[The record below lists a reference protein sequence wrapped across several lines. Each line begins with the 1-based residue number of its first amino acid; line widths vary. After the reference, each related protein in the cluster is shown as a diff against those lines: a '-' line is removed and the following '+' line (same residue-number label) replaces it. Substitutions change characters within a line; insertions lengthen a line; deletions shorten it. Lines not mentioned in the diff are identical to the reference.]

1 MRNLILMVLGIIIVP
16 ILMVL
21 ITPFVLPIFFTI
33 GLYTAISLLLDIILG
48 KLTKQV

>member
-1 MRNLILMVLGIIIVP
+1 MRNLILIILGIIIVP

-21 ITPFVLPIFFTI
+21 ITPFALPIFFTI

>member
-1 MRNLILMVLGIIIVP
+1 MRNFILIILGIIIVP

>member
-1 MRNLILMVLGIIIVP
+1 MRNLILIVLGIIIVP
-16 ILMVL
+16 VLMVL
-21 ITPFVLPIFFTI
+21 ITPFALPIFFAI